1 MSLAAATALC
11 AWFGLVSAISPCPLA
26 THALA
31 LGVLARNAPA
41 RTVLA
46 RAILYSIGRATAY
59 TILAALIVRG
69 IVAAPHLADLLQRE
83 LPRLIGPLCILAAVF
98 QLGLLPLPDRLG
110 GHLAGRT
117 EPLAALPWGAFALG
131 ILLALAFCPFS
142 AACYFGALIPLAA
155 ERESA
160 FLLPAA
166 FGIASALPVALLA
179 PAAARGLERMAQ
191 SAGRLAAWG
200 KHLRHAT
207 AWGLLG
213 LGVVLVMRNLM
224 SP

>member
-46 RAILYSIGRATAY
+46 RAVLYSIGRATAY

-98 QLGLLPLPDRLG
+98 QLGLLPLPERLG
-110 GHLAGRT
+110 GHLAGRI

-160 FLLPAA
+160 FLLPAT

-179 PAAARGLERMAQ
+179 PVAARGLERMAQ

-213 LGVVLVMRNLM
+213 LGVMLVLRNLM

>member
-1 MSLAAATALC
+1 MNLAAATALC
-11 AWFGLVSAISPCPLA
+11 AWFGLVCAISPCPLA

-59 TILAALIVRG
+59 TLLAALIVRG
-69 IVAAPHLADLLQRE
+69 IVAAPHLSDLLQRE
-83 LPRLIGPLCILAAVF
+83 LPRLVGPLCILAAVF
-98 QLGLLPLPDRLG
+98 QLGLLPLPDWLG
-110 GHLAGRT
+110 GRLSGRI

-142 AACYFGALIPLAA
+142 AALYFGALIPLAA

-160 FLLPAA
+160 ILLPVA

-179 PAAARGLERMAQ
+179 PAAARGLERLAPR
-191 SAGRLAAWG
+191 AGRLSAWG
-200 KHLRHAT
+200 SRLRNAT

-213 LGVVLVMRNLM
+213 LGVALVIRNLLGA
-224 SP
+224 

>member
-26 THALA
+26 THTLA

-69 IVAAPHLADLLQRE
+69 IVAAPHLANLLQRE

-110 GHLAGRT
+110 GHLVGRI

-155 ERESA
+155 EHASA

-200 KHLRHAT
+200 KRLRHAT

-224 SP
+224 GP